1 MGDVLGRKQRIKN
14 DDWIQALAKIEKL
27 VQKKELDR
35 LAEKTVKEIRKRKD
49 SCLCVERRQGF
60 PGTWRTVQTG
70 RYKPVCACYLQ
81 FGVSGIYRMGECP

>member
-35 LAEKTVKEIRKRKD
+35 LAEKTVKEIRKKTRGKEEN
-49 SCLCVERRQGF
+49 SAG
-60 PGTWRTVQTG
+60 
-70 RYKPVCACYLQ
+70 
-81 FGVSGIYRMGECP
+81 

>member
-35 LAEKTVKEIRKRKD
+35 LAEKTVKRSERKPEERKLLMRGAAARIPWYLVNCAD
-49 SCLCVERRQGF
+49 R
-60 PGTWRTVQTG
+60 
-70 RYKPVCACYLQ
+70 PV
-81 FGVSGIYRMGECP
+81 